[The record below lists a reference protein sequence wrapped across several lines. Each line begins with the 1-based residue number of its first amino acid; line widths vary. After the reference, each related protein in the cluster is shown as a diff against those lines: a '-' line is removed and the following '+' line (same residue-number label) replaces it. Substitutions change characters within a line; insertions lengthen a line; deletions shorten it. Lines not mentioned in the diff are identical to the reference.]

1 VLSQELE
8 FCLNDA
14 FAGARE
20 ARHEFMTVEHLLLAI
35 VDTPKVREILKSCG
49 ADTAKLKTELKQ
61 FIDQTTPRLPAGEDR
76 DVQPTLG
83 FQRVLQRAVFHVQSS
98 GKKEVTVA
106 NVLVAIFSEKQ
117 SHAAYLLSMQDVSRL
132 DVVNFIAHGLS
143 KAGGEERS
151 ERDDGGAASP
161 DTEREGDGSG
171 NALEKYATNL
181 NESARKGKIDPLIGR
196 KLEVERTIEILCRR
210 RKNNPLYVGEAGV
223 GKTAI
228 AEGLARMIV
237 ENQVPDVLLDATIY
251 SLDMGSLVAGTK
263 YRGDFEKRLKA
274 VLAEVK
280 KQPGAILFI
289 DEIHTVIGAGA
300 ASGGV
305 MDASNLIKPA
315 LNNGELR
322 CIGSTTYS
330 EYRGIFEKDHALARR
345 FQKIDITEPSVQ
357 DTVDILRGLK
367 SRYEEH
373 HGVKYE
379 DDALRAAAELAAR
392 HINDRHM
399 PDKAIDVVDEA
410 GANLRLQPVD
420 KRAQSVTVTQIENVV
435 ARIARIPPK
444 NVSMSDRD
452 VLKNLERNLKLT
464 IFGQDRAIEAL
475 AAAIKMSR
483 SGLGDHR
490 KPVGSFLFSGPT
502 GVGKTEVT
510 RQLAL
515 AMGVEFVRFD
525 MSEYMERHTVSR
537 LIGAPPGYVGFDQ
550 GGLLTEAIAK
560 HPHCVLLLD
569 EIEKAHPDVF
579 NLLLQVMDHGTLT
592 DNNGRKA
599 DFRHVIIVMT
609 TNAGAFEMSRPSIG
623 FTQSDTG
630 ADGMEAIRRLFSPE
644 FRNRLDAVI
653 QFGSLDQDTIERVV
667 DKILVEAEAQLEQ
680 KGVSISVD
688 EPARRWIAKRGYD
701 PKMGARP
708 MARIIQEFIKR
719 PLAEELLFGKLVNG
733 GHVEVTLSE
742 DGEKLKLETRGAN
755 QPALLSHEGTSTS
768 AP

>member
-1 VLSQELE
+1 
-8 FCLNDA
+8 LNDA

-35 VDTPKVREILKSCG
+35 VDTPKVREVLKSCG

-143 KAGGEERS
+143 KAGGEERG
-151 ERDDGGAASP
+151 EREDSGASTDA
-161 DTEREGDGSG
+161 EREGDGGG

-315 LNNGELR
+315 LANGDLR
-322 CIGSTTYS
+322 CIGSTTYN

-345 FQKIDITEPSVQ
+345 FQKIDITEPSVS

-373 HGVKYE
+373 HGIKYE

-410 GANLRLQPVD
+410 GANLRLQPVE
-420 KRAQSVTVTQIENVV
+420 KRASSVTVTQIENVV

-444 NVSMSDRD
+444 NVSLSDRD

-464 IFGQDRAIEAL
+464 IFGQDKAIEAL
-475 AAAIKMSR
+475 SSAIKMSR
-483 SGLGDHR
+483 SGLGDQR

-510 RQLAL
+510 RQLAI

-609 TNAGAFEMSRPSIG
+609 TNAGAYEMSRPSIG

-630 ADGMEAIRRLFSPE
+630 SDAMEAIRRLFSPE
-644 FRNRLDAVI
+644 FRNRLDSVI
-653 QFGSLDQDTIERVV
+653 QFGGLDQDTIERVV
-667 DKILVEAEAQLEQ
+667 DKLLVEAEAQLEQ
-680 KGVSISVD
+680 KRVSISVSD
-688 EPARRWIAKRGYD
+688 QARRWIAKRGYD

-708 MARIIQEFIKR
+708 MARVIQEFIKR

-733 GHVEVTLSE
+733 GHVEITLSE
-742 DGEKLKLETRGAN
+742 DGEKLKLDARAAN
-755 QPALLSHEGTSTS
+755 EPALLSHES
-768 AP
+768 

>member
-61 FIDQTTPRLPAGEDR
+61 FIDQTTPRLPTGEDR

-151 ERDDGGAASP
+151 EREEGGGPSGDVERDGDGG
-161 DTEREGDGSG
+161 GS
-171 NALEKYATNL
+171 ALEKYATNL
-181 NESARKGKIDPLIGR
+181 NEAARKGKIDPLIGR

-237 ENQVPDVLLDATIY
+237 ENQVPEVLLDATIY

-315 LNNGELR
+315 LANGELR
-322 CIGSTTYS
+322 CIGSTTYN

-345 FQKIDITEPSVQ
+345 FQKIDITEPSIQ

-373 HGVKYE
+373 HGIKYE
-379 DDALRAAAELAAR
+379 DEALQAAAELAAR

-410 GANLRLQPVD
+410 GANLRLRPVEN
-420 KRAQSVTVTQIENVV
+420 REPSVTVTQIENVV

-444 NVSMSDRD
+444 NVSLSDRD

-464 IFGQDRAIEAL
+464 IFGQDKAIEAL
-475 AAAIKMSR
+475 SAAIKMSR
-483 SGLGDHR
+483 SGLGDQR

-550 GGLLTEAIAK
+550 GGLLTEAITK
-560 HPHCVLLLD
+560 HPHSVLLLD

-623 FTQSDTG
+623 FTQSDT
-630 ADGMEAIRRLFSPE
+630 ASDGMEAIRRLFSPE

-653 QFGSLDQDTIERVV
+653 QFAALNADTIERVV
-667 DKILVEAEAQLEQ
+667 DKLLVEAEAQLEH
-680 KGVSISVD
+680 KRVSITVD
-688 EPARRWIAKRGYD
+688 EAARRWIAKRGYD

-708 MARIIQEFIKR
+708 MARLIQEHIKR

-733 GHVEVTLSE
+733 GHVDVTVTE
-742 DGEKLKLETRGAN
+742 DGEKLKLDSRSADA
-755 QPALLSHEGTSTS
+755 PALLSHESQETQL
-768 AP
+768 